1 MIINSG
7 NNNSRYRNRTISD
20 INITPFV
27 DVLLVLLIIFMVTS
41 PIITGGLNVDL
52 PSGANQKDKITQD
65 DIIVSIQKDSKIY
78 LNDKEISIS
87 SLARDLKKSAKNDL
101 SYKIHIKADKRNDY
115 GKVMEI
121 VKVIN
126 LAGFSHIILVTKK

>member
-41 PIITGGLNVDL
+41 PIITGGLNVNL
-52 PSGANQKDKITQD
+52 PNGVNQKDKITQD

-78 LNDKEISIS
+78 LNDKQINIS
-87 SLARDLKKSAKNDL
+87 SLARDLKKNSKNDL
-101 SYKIHIKADKRNDY
+101 SYKIHIKADKENDY

-121 VKVIN
+121 VKIIN
-126 LAGFSHIILVTKK
+126 LAGFSHVILVTKK

>member
-41 PIITGGLNVDL
+41 PIITGGLNVNL
-52 PSGANQKDKITQD
+52 PNGVNQKDKITQD

-78 LNDKEISIS
+78 LNDKQINIS
-87 SLARDLKKSAKNDL
+87 SLARDLKKVLKM
-101 SYKIHIKADKRNDY
+101 IFHIKFILRLIK
-115 GKVMEI
+115 KMIME
-121 VKVIN
+121 K
-126 LAGFSHIILVTKK
+126 

>member
-41 PIITGGLNVDL
+41 PIITGGLNVNL
-52 PSGANQKDKITQD
+52 PNGVNQKDKITQD

-78 LNDKEISIS
+78 LNDKQINIS
-87 SLARDLKKSAKNDL
+87 SLARDLKKSSKNDL
-101 SYKIHIKADKRNDY
+101 SYKIHIKADKENDY

-121 VKVIN
+121 VKIIN
-126 LAGFSHIILVTKK
+126 LAGFSHVILVTKK